1 MARGA
6 VGTTIAGEHGISY
19 GPAGYKGLIEEIRIF
34 GLACFATI
42 GGFLFGYDQGIISG
56 VLVMHSFKTHFSDLS
71 SDTGLEGWVVSIMTL
86 GAMLGAFI
94 NGPISDRLSRR
105 WSILLANIIFLI
117 GSVIQAAA
125 EYIAMMFVGRFV
137 FGTGV
142 GMLAMVCPLYLS
154 ELAPPNIRGALV
166 ALQQLSITFGIMVS
180 FWINYGT
187 QYIGGT
193 GAGQSQAA
201 WRLPLALQCFPSLI
215 LAAGTFFLPYSP
227 RWLMNQ
233 GREDE
238 ALQTLV
244 KLRRVPES
252 DHRLQTEF
260 LEIKAARMFDQQTKA
275 DKYGSDASKYYVAMQ
290 EYKELF
296 TVRHL
301 RKRTMVA
308 CLLQVI
314 QQFTGINAII
324 YYAPQFFEAIG
335 LSGNSVNLLATGVV
349 GIVFFL
355 STIPAVMYLDRW
367 GRRKTLMYGATG
379 MSIAQLIV
387 ATLYAVYK
395 DKFSEHP
402 SAGWAAC
409 VFVWVYIGTFAFSIA
424 CVNWIMPSEMFPP
437 ATRGKAV
444 GVAIACNY
452 LSNFIVAL
460 ITPRMLESITFGTF
474 YFFLV
479 FCLILGVWTYFCV
492 PETKGV
498 PIEEMDKLFGG
509 NDGEADLQRIAG
521 IRAQLGVGMDGAK
534 TSSFRLTRARIVVS
548 TLRWRFELVRS

>member
-1 MARGA
+1 MAGGSVDTA
-6 VGTTIAGEHGISY
+6 IAGTHEIAY
-19 GPAGYKGLIEEIRIF
+19 GPPGYKGLIKEPRLF
-34 GLACFATI
+34 ALACFASI
-42 GGFLFGYDQGIISG
+42 GGLLFGYDQGVISG
-56 VLVMHSFKTHFSDLS
+56 VLVMNNFSKHFPILTEDAALQ
-71 SDTGLEGWVVSIMTL
+71 GWLVSIMTL
-86 GAMLGAFI
+86 GAMFGAFV

-105 WSILLANIIFLI
+105 WSILCANITFLA
-117 GSVIQAAA
+117 GSVVQCAA
-125 EYIAMMFVGRFV
+125 ENVAMLFVGRLV
-137 FGTGV
+137 FGCAV
-142 GMLAMVCPLYLS
+142 GMLAMVVPLYLS

-166 ALQQLSITFGIMVS
+166 ALQQLSITVGIMSS

-201 WRLPLALQCFPSLI
+201 WRIPFALQCVPSAI
-215 LAAGTFFLPYSP
+215 LAIGTFFLPYSP

-238 ALQTLV
+238 VLQTLV
-244 KLRRVPES
+244 RLRRVPLT
-252 DHRLQTEF
+252 DHRLTIEF
-260 LEIKAARMFDQQTKA
+260 LEIKAARLFDQETKI
-275 DKYGSDASKYYVAMQ
+275 DKYGEGVSEFYVAMQ
-290 EYKELF
+290 QYKELF
-296 TVRHL
+296 TVGHL

-308 CLLQVI
+308 CLLQVL

-349 GIVFFL
+349 GIVFFF

-367 GRRKTLMYGATG
+367 GRRKTLMLGAAG
-379 MSIAQLIV
+379 MSVAQLVV

-395 DKFSEHP
+395 TTFSQHP
-402 SAGWAAC
+402 AAGWTAC
-409 VFVWVYIGTFAFSIA
+409 VFVWIYIGTFAFSIA

-444 GVAIACNY
+444 GVAIASNY

-479 FCLILGVWTYFCV
+479 FCITLGVWTYFCV

-498 PIEEMDKLFGG
+498 PIEKMDKLFGG
-509 NDGEADLQRIAG
+509 NDAQADLERIAE
-521 IRAQLGVGMDGAK
+521 IRCRIGLMSDADTDVILKESKDITTHIED
-534 TSSFRLTRARIVVS
+534 TSVKHYA
-548 TLRWRFELVRS
+548 